1 MNLLKTLWLILFN
14 PLKRTEER
22 YLLAASKLAAQ
33 RGEVRY
39 HSSMLAFY
47 EAECMSTNPSTDW
60 WQYAQF
66 KDKVVEHRKELTRA
80 IQKERAF
87 NARYVA
93 LSHRWQDLR
102 KQEPREFY
110 PPIHTSPAQPL
121 NPAVNDRWY
130 DGCDVHV
137 WTGEAWEVVKDDY

>member
-1 MNLLKTLWLILFN
+1 MNLLKACWLILFN
-14 PLKRTEER
+14 PLKRAEER

-47 EAECMSTNPSTDW
+47 ETECMGTNPSTEW

-80 IQKERAF
+80 IRKERAF

-110 PPIHTSPAQPL
+110 QPL
-121 NPAVNDRWY
+121 YTTADPPPRPSLNDTWY
-130 DGCDVHV
+130 DGTDIYK
-137 WTGEAWEVVKDDY
+137 WNGETWVVSNDDY